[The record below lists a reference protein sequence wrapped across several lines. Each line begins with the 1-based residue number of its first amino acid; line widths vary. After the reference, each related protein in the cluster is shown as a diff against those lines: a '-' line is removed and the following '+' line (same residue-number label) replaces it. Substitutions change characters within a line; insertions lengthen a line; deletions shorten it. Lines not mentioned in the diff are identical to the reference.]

1 MKILRIIVFLA
12 VVVFGL
18 FALAK
23 NFLYKTKPESPAQNR
38 LESQKENTSVDTPFS
53 RLDVPLEYFSEKD
66 IRSGFVKEGAVGKKI
81 TDFTGVSL
89 ESKTVYQSYPTTTV
103 TIEKYL
109 SERKPQVTKSINEAI
124 KQQAQIEPDGW
135 GKDRVKENFQQYGSL
150 ASHYLPK
157 DFLMKTEKFDVTGD
171 GKPETVV
178 TYNSVAAADAGSYHT
193 DVVQGNTIIFSVLE
207 DNAAILAADT
217 TNGFYVEWRSP
228 NDSSPRCCP
237 EGFMRT
243 RFVYKDGKFIPL
255 FEQEV
260 KYLKV
265 GKE

>member
-1 MKILRIIVFLA
+1 MLRVSVFLL
-12 VVVFGL
+12 VVIIGL
-18 FALAK
+18 VVLIK
-23 NFLYKTKPESPAQNR
+23 NIFDKTKLTMR
-38 LESQKENTSVDTPFS
+38 LQSQTEDQKGYTLSKSSFP
-53 RLDVPLEYFSEKD
+53 RLDLPLEYFSRKD
-66 IRSGFVKEGAVGKKI
+66 FRSGSAKEGSKGDEI
-81 TDFTGVSL
+81 TDFTSASL
-89 ESKTVYQSYPTTTV
+89 KSIAVYQSYPITTV
-103 TIEKYL
+103 MIEKYL
-109 SERKPQVTKSINEAI
+109 SERKPLITKSLEAVM

-150 ASHYLPK
+150 ASYYLPR

-171 GKPETVV
+171 GNPEMVV
-178 TYNSVAAADAGSYHT
+178 MYNSVAAADAGSYHT
-193 DVVQGNTIIFSVLE
+193 DVVQGDIIIFSVLE

-228 NDSSPRCCP
+228 KDSSARCCP

-243 RFVYKDGKFIPL
+243 RFVYKDGTFIPL